1 MAQVRVREPRKEV
14 TKMKSNSVT
23 DFVVYSFLVA
33 GILVLTR
40 PGSQGP
46 SFVKNL
52 TSGYARIVQ
61 ASTGQPATA

>member
-1 MAQVRVREPRKEV
+1 MNKG
-14 TKMKSNSVT
+14 SNAIT
-23 DFVVYSFLVA
+23 DLVVYSFIVG

-52 TSGYARIVQ
+52 TGGYARIVQ
-61 ASTGQPATA
+61 ASTGQPTTA

>member
-1 MAQVRVREPRKEV
+1 MTRNTNA
-14 TKMKSNSVT
+14 VT
-23 DFVVYSFLVA
+23 DLVVYSFVVA

-52 TSGYARIVQ
+52 TGGYARIVQ
-61 ASTGQPATA
+61 ATTGQPTTA